1 VDNLPKL
8 SMASKG
14 LSAETLSQ
22 IQALINLVRSE
33 HDVDELPELL
43 LGHLVDLFKPDIAGY
58 YVKESF
64 TSIYRKV
71 ASFPEAFWQN
81 KHIQATFNRRSN
93 KGGAIGKAIE
103 RKEIVF
109 VDDPVEA
116 TSKGEYIPI
125 DPMVGSEIIVPILS
139 QGTFDPEEDVVVALI
154 IFSRYVGK
162 EFSLEEYQLLGIV
175 GSLISTVYNHS
186 LAKAL
191 KEQRINFL
199 ASIMDLQ
206 IVDLDI
212 LFQNFLVAVKKLIPS
227 KFLSLWLYNELD
239 DTLVIRAF
247 YPSIDDGKSVGF
259 ESLDSRVLDCSKC
272 LSGEVIHSKQPR
284 IFTDIDRSDRF
295 SNPVFAKEHD
305 IGWFICIPI
314 LDIDKNPLG
323 VLILSPYGEPEEFSE
338 EALEAI
344 FKYIAPIANTIR
356 LASLLNEES
365 LLFAFDDFFKN
376 MLEFQDQQAS
386 WDSLAALIKKQMKC
400 AACSIFLIETDGLL
414 HLKGTT
420 GLEGNPPYDIVV
432 YKPNEGLTG
441 STYVNAKPLIYY
453 RENKVHDS
461 GTHLSK
467 FRENIPDKSKSIIFM
482 PILDKEDR
490 PIGIIRCNNKE
501 YAPSM
506 NISRFTKEDVLHLQK
521 ISKIISN
528 AHSRI
533 AWLREKERDRE
544 RSLNSL
550 HHEILAPIA
559 GIMLHIEWME
569 YNFSLWKSPTD
580 WEKDRVL
587 LKLDDMKQHSKLIDV
602 LVTSLG
608 RFEEIRL
615 KTREVSLVNLLET
628 CRGFLINEASRLGI
642 KIFIDPIYVT
652 RIRCDEFQMMRV
664 FFNLL
669 RNAEKYSDPK
679 ERQKYIRISIQE
691 NEREYFVLSFADN
704 GVGVLPGE
712 EERIFQKLERG
723 SNAFKYFPQGTGLG
737 LAFCK
742 SIVEKHGGQITV
754 ESLSKPTI
762 FRLKFPKRM
771 RVNQ

>member
-1 VDNLPKL
+1 MDSLPKL

-14 LSAETLSQ
+14 LSAETLAQ
-22 IQALINLVRSE
+22 MQTLINLVRSE
-33 HDVDELPELL
+33 HDVDELPALL
-43 LGHLVDLFKPDIAGY
+43 MGHLVELFKPDIASY

-64 TSIYRKV
+64 TSIYRKA

-81 KHIQATFNRRSN
+81 KHIQATFDRRPN

-109 VDDPVEA
+109 VDNPVEA
-116 TSKGEYIPI
+116 KLKGEYIPI
-125 DPMVGSEIIVPILS
+125 DPMVASEIIVPILS

-154 IFSRYVGK
+154 IFSRYAGK
-162 EFSLEEYQLLGIV
+162 EFSLEEYQLLSIV

-212 LFQNFLVAVKKLIPS
+212 LFQNFLFAVTKLIPS
-227 KFLSLWLYNELD
+227 KFLALWLYNELD

-247 YPSIDDGKSVGF
+247 YPSTVDEKSVSF
-259 ESLDSRVLDCSKC
+259 DSLDSRVLDCSKC
-272 LSGEVIHSKQPR
+272 LSGEVIYSKRPR
-284 IFTDIDRSDRF
+284 IFTHINRSDRF
-295 SNPVFAKEHD
+295 GNPVFAKKHD
-305 IGWFICIPI
+305 IEWFICIPI

-323 VLILSPYGEPEEFSE
+323 VLVLSPYGEPEEFSE
-338 EALEAI
+338 EALEAL
-344 FKYIAPIANTIR
+344 FQYIAPIANTIR

-376 MLEFQDQQAS
+376 MLEFEDQQAS
-386 WDSLAALIKKQMKC
+386 WDSLAALVKKQMKC

-420 GLEGNPPYDIVV
+420 GLVGNPPYDTVV

-441 STYVNAKPLIYY
+441 TTYVNANPLIYY
-453 RENKVHDS
+453 RENKAHHAGVHI
-461 GTHLSK
+461 SK
-467 FRENIPDKSKSIIFM
+467 FRENISGKSKSIIFM

-501 YAPSM
+501 DTPSR

-533 AWLREKERDRE
+533 AWLREKERERQ

-550 HHEILAPIA
+550 HHEILSPLE
-559 GIMLHIEWME
+559 GIILHIEWME
-569 YNFSLWKSPTD
+569 HNFSLWKSPTD

-587 LKLDDMKQHSKLIDV
+587 LKLEDMKQHGKLIDV

-608 RFEEIRL
+608 RFEEIKL
-615 KTREVSLVNLLET
+615 KTREVSLVSLLDT
-628 CRGFLINEASRLGI
+628 CRGFMINEAFRLGI
-642 KIFIDPIYVT
+642 KIIIDPIYVT
-652 RIRCDEFQMMRV
+652 KIRCDELQLMRV

-679 ERQKYIRISIQE
+679 ERQKYIRISISA
-691 NEREYFVLSFADN
+691 NEREYFILSFADN
-704 GVGVLPGE
+704 GIGVLPGE

-723 SNAFKYFPQGTGLG
+723 SNAAKYFPQGTGLG

-742 SIVEKHGGQITV
+742 SIVEKHGGQIIIDH
-754 ESLSKPTI
+754 LSKPTI
-762 FRLKFPKRM
+762 FQLKFPKWM
-771 RVNQ
+771 RV